1 VADLQSKVTRR
12 PRSKLER
19 VLEILQPTC
28 PVPERPKEGIV
39 SAVVRS
45 YLMEAG
51 ATDMA
56 VIPEIDSDARAGRVQ
71 PAVLEGLLGS
81 APEGQLLA
89 TLAGLKAL
97 AKLSVDGLEKLCRHD
112 VDEAKKRL
120 ATLPRFDAER
130 VDWVLLASRNDVSV
144 APGAGALRVAARLG
158 YPGSSYAS
166 VARALDAE
174 IPEGDSSDVAWRAHH
189 VLDGHAQRTCHR
201 DVPACERCGVRA
213 SCSYRG
219 ADADPARRLPVSEA

>member
-39 SAVVRS
+39 GAVIRS

-51 ATDMA
+51 AKDMG
-56 VIPEIDSDARAGRVQ
+56 VVPEIDSDIRAGRVQ
-71 PAVLEGLLGS
+71 PALVERSVGAAQIDATVL
-81 APEGQLLA
+81 A
-89 TLAGLKAL
+89 LKAL
-97 AKLSVDGLEKLCRHD
+97 AKLSLDGLEKLCKLD
-112 VDEAKKRL
+112 VEEAKRRL

-130 VDWVLLASRNDVSV
+130 VDWVMLASRHDASV
-144 APGAGALRVAARLG
+144 APSPGALRVAARLG
-158 YPGSSYAS
+158 YPGSNYAAI
-166 VARALDAE
+166 ARALDAE
-174 IPEGDSSDVAWRAHH
+174 IPEGDSNDVAWRAHH
-189 VLDGHAQRTCHR
+189 VLQGHAERTCHR
-201 DVPACERCGVRA
+201 AAPACDRCGVRA